1 MPVKPGGRVPGPLRP
16 GPRRCEG
23 ARLAMPR
30 VGLGELLV
38 IGFVLLVVLSASR
51 MAALGNALGKFV
63 YSFRKAA
70 RGEGFVDARPLPRAS
85 PAEEAEAT
93 PAEHPPAGPT
103 RS

>member
-1 MPVKPGGRVPGPLRP
+1 
-16 GPRRCEG
+16 
-23 ARLAMPR
+23 MPR

-70 RGEGFVDARPLPRAS
+70 KGEGFIDAHARTLPQPES
-85 PAEEAEAT
+85 VEAET
-93 PAEHPPAGPT
+93 HEAEPPSAPPP
-103 RS
+103 RR

>member
-1 MPVKPGGRVPGPLRP
+1 
-16 GPRRCEG
+16 
-23 ARLAMPR
+23 MPR

-70 RGEGFVDARPLPRAS
+70 RGEGFVDARARTLPQ
-85 PAEEAEAT
+85 PAPDDAET
-93 PAEHPPAGPT
+93 HDAEQPHRPP
-103 RS
+103 RR

>member
-1 MPVKPGGRVPGPLRP
+1 
-16 GPRRCEG
+16 
-23 ARLAMPR
+23 MPR

-70 RGEGFVDARPLPRAS
+70 KGDGFVDARGRQLPRS
-85 PAEEAEAT
+85 GPAVDAETT
-93 PAEHPPAGPT
+93 PVEQQPAHPPAPPH
-103 RS
+103 RH